1 MRVAVGVSC
10 GELARYSIFFDS
22 LMHVRGV
29 TNDNVFVSQGAVI
42 SRNRNRIATRAI
54 EEGYDAV
61 WYVDDDQVFS
71 PATLEK
77 LIARDKDIVS
87 GLYLKREVPFL
98 PQVYDRED
106 ERGAVF
112 PRLLKNG
119 ERGMVK
125 AVATG
130 AGCLLV
136 KTKVFEAMEK
146 PWWRLGQLDKEE
158 WSDDV
163 DFCRRARAA
172 GFDIWADLDVL
183 VGHQMN
189 STIWPAIQGDGS
201 WATFMVH
208 GREVIVAWPPA
219 QELPAEVPPL
229 PNTPSPNLV
238 VPSNFTRPG
247 EKSHFY
253 QEIQGFFDFEDV
265 YRAAVNNSPDGAR
278 FVEVGTW
285 LGRSAA
291 FMAVEVINSKK
302 NIELH
307 VVDTWNGDP
316 GIPAT
321 TEFMKAHNGRKLFE
335 ENMRKGGVL
344 DRFTVHQ
351 NDSVKA
357 AADFADRSIDFCFID
372 GSHGHPAVVAD
383 IKAWLPKVKVG
394 GVLAGHDYSDSFV
407 GVKHAVQ
414 DCFGDDFQV
423 AGASWLHVVK

>member
-29 TNDNVFVSQGAVI
+29 NNENVLLHPSAVI
-42 SRNRNRIATRAI
+42 SRNRNRIAERAI
-54 EEGYDAV
+54 AEGYDAV

-71 PATLEK
+71 PPTLEK
-77 LIARDKDIVS
+77 LIAADKDIVS
-87 GLYLKREVPFL
+87 GLYLKREVPFT

-106 ERGAVF
+106 ENGAVF
-112 PRLLKNG
+112 PRLLKHG
-119 ERGMVK
+119 ERGLVK

-136 KTKVFEAMEK
+136 KTKVFQAMEK

-172 GFDIWADLDVL
+172 DFDIWADLDVL

-189 STIWPAIQGDGS
+189 TTIWPAVQADG
-201 WATFMVH
+201 WATYMVH
-208 GREVIVAWPPA
+208 GREVIAAWPPA
-219 QELPAEVPPL
+219 QEAPPESMSL

-238 VPSNFTRPG
+238 TPSIVRSG
-247 EKSHFY
+247 EKPHFY

-265 YRAAVNNSPDGAR
+265 YRAAVKNAPNGAR
-278 FVEVGTW
+278 FVEIGSW

-291 FMAVEVINSKK
+291 FMAVEAINSGK

-307 VVDTWNGDP
+307 VVDNWKGDADIKP
-316 GIPAT
+316 TAD
-321 TEFMKAHNGRKLFE
+321 FMKANDGRKLFE

-344 DRFTVHQ
+344 DMFTVHQ

-357 AADFADRSIDFCFID
+357 AGDFADRSIDFCFID
-372 GSHGHPAVVAD
+372 GSHAHPAVVAD
-383 IKAWLPKVKVG
+383 IKAWLPKVKPG
-394 GVLAGHDYSDSFV
+394 GVLAGHDYSDQFV

-414 DCFGDDFQV
+414 DCFGEDFKV